1 MSKYIQKCG
10 DQLKVDKAYVDY
22 VAQSSVAYVIDSGCQ
37 NLVYIHKGNIMTLK
51 PGNIFIDLKGTLTAA
66 LEVFTGYQNPVNIF
80 GMLQLIFLIIFS
92 IKDVINVKLPKGT
105 ETVIITLYKN
115 DGFVKAIDEEK
126 LFRETKLSLNVG
138 ESLNKKQFSDIILF
152 LDKYHVIECIDGTIQ
167 LKEKVFGKD
176 FI

>member
-1 MSKYIQKCG
+1 MKIDIVNELKSKFKFL
-10 DQLKVDKAYVDY
+10 DKLKNVSRYR
-22 VAQSSVAYVIDSGCQ
+22 
-37 NLVYIHKGNIMTLK
+37 
-51 PGNIFIDLKGTLTAA
+51 
-66 LEVFTGYQNPVNIF
+66 
-80 GMLQLIFLIIFS
+80 LIFLIIFS